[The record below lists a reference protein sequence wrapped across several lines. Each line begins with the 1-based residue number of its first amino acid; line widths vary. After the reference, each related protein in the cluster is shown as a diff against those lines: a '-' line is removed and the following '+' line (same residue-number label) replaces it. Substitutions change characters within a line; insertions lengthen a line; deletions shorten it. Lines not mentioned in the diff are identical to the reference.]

1 MKKYQSDIRR
11 EQSQDFNLEY
21 AGYSKRYIFH
31 PLSTYSALTLYQNTY
46 IHIHPFTL
54 GGSEG
59 HYCGGR
65 EIS

>member
-1 MKKYQSDIRR
+1 MKKYRSVIRR

-21 AGYSKRYIFH
+21 AGYSNRYIFH
-31 PLSTYSALTLYQNTY
+31 PINTHSALTLYQNTH
-46 IHIHPFTL
+46 IHIYPSTL
-54 GGSEG
+54 GGLEG